1 MSRRTQRRSPA
12 PRKAL
17 GQHFLRDDLV
27 LERIAGAVHVPPGG
41 VLVEVGAGT
50 GQLTE
55 HLLRLGVPMVALEI
69 EPRLVRY
76 LRRRFAAAVSLRI
89 VEADARDV
97 PIDVLVP
104 ASAPSAVVGNLP
116 YFAASPIVRHFLEAE
131 RPPQELVVMVQR
143 EVAREMA
150 APPGKLSLLAIAVQ
164 IYAEPEI
171 LFDVPPDA
179 FDPPPAVV
187 STVIRLAVRER
198 PLVPQ
203 SRIAPFFALVTGTF
217 RNPRKQIRNA
227 LAVPGHPGVDPV
239 SLLQEACIDPTSRPE
254 TLRIDEWLALLDACE
269 ALPAHG

>member
-1 MSRRTQRRSPA
+1 MSRRPKRRSPA

-55 HLLRLGVPMVALEI
+55 HLLRLGVPLVALEI

-76 LRRRFAAAVSLRI
+76 LQRRFHGTPTLRI

-97 PIDVLVP
+97 PIDALVP
-104 ASAPSAVVGNLP
+104 APAPYAVVGNLP

-131 RPPQELVVMVQR
+131 RQPRELVVMVQR
-143 EVAREMA
+143 EVAREIA
-150 APPGKLSLLAIAVQ
+150 APAGKLSLLGIGIQV
-164 IYAEPEI
+164 YAQPEI
-171 LFDVPPDA
+171 LFDVPPEA

-187 STVIRLAVRER
+187 STVIRLTVRDR
-198 PLVPQ
+198 PLVPR
-203 SRIAPFFALVTGTF
+203 SRIAPFFALVAGTF
-217 RNPRKQIRNA
+217 RNPRKQLRNA
-227 LAVPGHPGVDPV
+227 LAVPGHPGVDLV
-239 SLLQEACIDPTSRPE
+239 SLLHDAGIDPTRRPE
-254 TLRIDEWLALLDACE
+254 TLGIDEWLALLDACE
-269 ALPAHG
+269 ALPVYG